1 MRLFADSSA
10 LVKRYIAEPGRE
22 LVLARCAEA
31 TEILASTIAL
41 PEVLA
46 TLNRLRREGRL
57 SGEEYTALK
66 QRAVTDMQH
75 ATVVPIT
82 PEVLAGTITSLERA
96 PLRAMDA
103 IHVASALGCRPD
115 RFLTADQR
123 QHEGAQAMGLKSELV
138 GENTAVPR

>member
-1 MRLFADSSA
+1 VRLFADSSA

-66 QRAVTDMQH
+66 QRVLADMQH
-75 ATVVPIT
+75 ATIVALT
-82 PEVLAGTITSLERA
+82 PEVLAGTITSLEKA
-96 PLRAMDA
+96 PLRAMDT
-103 IHVASALGCRPD
+103 IHVASALGCSPD
-115 RFLTADQR
+115 RFLTADKR
-123 QHEGAQAMGLKSELV
+123 QHGAAEAMGLKSELV
-138 GENTAVPR
+138 A